1 VKFKKSQIK
10 TLYRKVRKRIIPKR
24 KIHFDQSGVIPYR
37 RKNGK
42 LEVLLVTSIKKGNWI
57 IPKGFIEYHLSPF
70 QSAKKEA
77 FEEAGLKGGNG
88 TKILGS
94 YKVKKN
100 GSELLTKIYS
110 MKVTRVFKDYPE
122 KNLRK
127 RKWFSISDAA
137 KKVEIDEV
145 ARMIRKLG
153 RLQRRK
159 STR

>member
-1 VKFKKSQIK
+1 MK
-10 TLYRKVRKRIIPKR
+10 RKIVRRK

-37 RKNGK
+37 KKNGK
-42 LEVLLVTSIKKGNWI
+42 TEVLLVTSIRKKNWI
-57 IPKGFIEYHLSPF
+57 VPKGFIEYHMSPF

-77 FEEAGLKGGNG
+77 FEEAGLRGSNS

-94 YKVKKN
+94 YKVRKN

-127 RKWFSISDAA
+127 RKWFSVYDAA
-137 KKVEIDEV
+137 KKVDIDEL
-145 ARMIRKLG
+145 ATIIRRLG
-153 RLQRRK
+153 RIYPSK
-159 STR
+159 

>member
-1 VKFKKSQIK
+1 MKRKIVK
-10 TLYRKVRKRIIPKR
+10 RK

-37 RKNGK
+37 KKNGK
-42 LEVLLVTSIKKGNWI
+42 TEVLLVTTIKRRNWI
-57 IPKGFIEYHLSPF
+57 IPKGFIEYHMTPF

-77 FEEAGLKGGNG
+77 FEEAGVRGSNS

-94 YKVKKN
+94 YLVYKN
-100 GSELLTKIYS
+100 GSELHTKIYS

-127 RKWFSISDAA
+127 RKWLPVSEAA
-137 KKVEIDEV
+137 KKVSVPEI

-153 RLQRRK
+153 RK
-159 STR
+159 NSKK

>member
-1 VKFKKSQIK
+1 M
-10 TLYRKVRKRIIPKR
+10 KR
-24 KIHFDQSGVIPYR
+24 KIAPRKRVHFDQSGVIPYR

-42 LEVLLVTSIKKGNWI
+42 TEVLLVTSIRKKNWI

-77 FEEAGLKGGNG
+77 FEEAGVKGSNT

-94 YKVKKN
+94 YTVRKN

-127 RKWFSISDAA
+127 RKWYSVYDAA
-137 KKVEIDEV
+137 KKVEIDEL
-145 ARMIRKLG
+145 ATIIRRLG
-153 RLQRRK
+153 RIYPNK
-159 STR
+159 

>member
-1 VKFKKSQIK
+1 MK
-10 TLYRKVRKRIIPKR
+10 RKISTRK

-37 RKNGK
+37 KKNGK
-42 LEVLLVTSIKKGNWI
+42 TEVLLVTSIRRRKWI

-77 FEEAGLKGGNG
+77 FEEAGVRGSNG

-94 YKVKKN
+94 YIVRKN

-110 MKVTRVFKDYPE
+110 MRVTRVFKDYPE

-127 RKWFSISDAA
+127 RKWFSAYDAA
-137 KKVEIDEV
+137 KKVEIDEL
-145 ARMIRKLG
+145 AKIIRRLG
-153 RLQRRK
+153 RLHTVK
-159 STR
+159 TKL

>member
-1 VKFKKSQIK
+1 MK
-10 TLYRKVRKRIIPKR
+10 RKIVRRK

-37 RKNGK
+37 KKNGNI
-42 LEVLLVTSIKKGNWI
+42 EVLLVTSIKKRNWI

-94 YKVKKN
+94 YKVYKN

-127 RKWFSISDAA
+127 RKWFSIPEAA
-137 KKVEIDEV
+137 KKVDIEEV
-145 ARMIRKLG
+145 SRMIRKFG
-153 RLQRRK
+153 RVKRRK
-159 STR
+159 ST